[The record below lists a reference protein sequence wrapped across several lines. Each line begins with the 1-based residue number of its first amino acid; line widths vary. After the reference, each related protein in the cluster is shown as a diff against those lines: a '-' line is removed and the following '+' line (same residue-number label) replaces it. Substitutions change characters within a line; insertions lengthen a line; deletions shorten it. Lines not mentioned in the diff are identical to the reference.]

1 MIKTVAVIAVFFL
14 PLFSFSQNS
23 SVAALH
29 KKYKNDNSFSLSVTG
44 DILKFLGDS
53 DLAADDPDLRQLAK
67 TIQSLRILAVSSG
80 SKNYSPKDIRK
91 LKREIRK
98 QPFEELFSLKSDGGQ
113 LQLLLKDRN
122 GKPSELIMILDNDA
136 DGFITMDL
144 SEKK

>member
-1 MIKTVAVIAVFFL
+1 M
-14 PLFSFSQNS
+14 
-23 SVAALH
+23 H

-98 QPFEELFSLKSDGGQ
+98 QPFEELFSLKSDSGQ